1 MRQSFLPHLRKLSRS
16 QKALNMMKRLT
27 AEHTVDIDLPIA
39 ECWQK
44 MQDFSI
50 AHHYVPG
57 LIDSKVLTKQANGV
71 GASRRVF
78 KKMMALDETIIDWQE
93 GKGFTI
99 RLHDGDKDKP
109 LPQST
114 FSYALA
120 AKDENTTSFTGSMS
134 YGFPLGSVGV
144 LVSRYLILPFVK
156 KEIRDVVL
164 AVKYFYETGEK
175 ATPAILKRLRKGH
188 EK

>member
-1 MRQSFLPHLRKLSRS
+1 
-16 QKALNMMKRLT
+16 MKRLT
-27 AEHTVDIDLPIA
+27 AEHTIEINLPIDK
-39 ECWQK
+39 CWEK

-57 LIDSKVLTKQANGV
+57 LIDSKVLTKQTSGV

-93 GKGFTI
+93 GEGFTI

-114 FSYALA
+114 FSYALK
-120 AKDENTTSFTGSMS
+120 AKDDNTTYFTGSMS
-134 YGFPLGSVGV
+134 YGFPLGGFGV
-144 LVSRYLILPFVK
+144 LISRYLVLPFVQ
-156 KEIRDVVL
+156 KEISDVVF
-164 AVKYFYETGEK
+164 AVKYFYETGER
-175 ATPAILKRLRKGH
+175 ATSAILKKMRKEH
-188 EK
+188 R

>member
-1 MRQSFLPHLRKLSRS
+1 
-16 QKALNMMKRLT
+16 MKRLT
-27 AEHTVDIDLPIA
+27 AEHTIEINLAID

-57 LIDSKVLTKQANGV
+57 LIDSKVLTKQTNGV

-114 FSYALA
+114 FSYALE
-120 AKDENTTSFTGSMS
+120 AKDKATTHFTGSMS
-134 YGFPLGSVGV
+134 YGFPLGSFGV
-144 LVSRYLILPFVK
+144 FISRYLVLPFVQ
-156 KEIRDVVL
+156 KEISDVVF
-164 AVKYFYETGEK
+164 AVKHFYETGER
-175 ATPAILKRLRKGH
+175 ATPAILKRMRK
-188 EK
+188 EYAK